1 MEIPTKFIWF
11 LVVLTLLVASRVE
24 SADPAAGDTTADGVL
39 GQSDFVQ
46 HGANSVDGRSF
57 SGPTNGPNDVVIDTQ
72 ATPHRL
78 WLSDESNHRV
88 LGWENVDALTNR
100 APADVVVGQP
110 DFFSNGVN
118 AGGKPSASG
127 LNRPHGLAVDSMH
140 NLYVADTYNH
150 RVLVFADPFAIKAHT
165 GQTGDFGAFMV
176 FGQAGNFTSNRCN
189 FGASAPNA
197 DSLCFPVGVKLDK
210 SDNLCDRQRQQPHP
224 RFFIPLL
231 TDAVADLVIGQ
242 HGLFE
247 NGRCSEAVTPNAC
260 TLCGPGLLTFDE
272 AGNLFVTDEGN
283 SRALEYLFSPA
294 TGLPDTTANRVFG
307 QNGSF
312 GTDLPSSAETGF
324 DSPYGISVDN
334 SGNLFIADRLNNRVL
349 EFTPPFDASPVPV
362 AVFGQAG
369 DFTSHACNKNSSANM
384 ASDRSLCEPAGVAS
398 DTNGNLW
405 ISDQNNSRLLRFTP
419 PFGLN
424 PRANLVLGQ
433 GNFVENQPNSVD
445 STNYNSQPIG
455 IAVDRSSVP
464 NRLYVADS
472 KNNRVLGY
480 SNAESF
486 QNGEPAAVVIGQK
499 GFTGIVPIKVDQSQ
513 LMGWISPADSRLTV
527 RTMYL
532 SPTPKI
538 IACFVFP
545 DPLSAA
551 KTRICQPMLFSARMV
566 TSGPATPESLVPA
579 GSSCRQGRKR
589 FYQ

>member
-1 MEIPTKFIWF
+1 M
-11 LVVLTLLVASRVE
+11 
-24 SADPAAGDTTADGVL
+24 
-39 GQSDFVQ
+39 
-46 HGANSVDGRSF
+46 
-57 SGPTNGPNDVVIDTQ
+57 
-72 ATPHRL
+72 
-78 WLSDESNHRV
+78 
-88 LGWENVDALTNR
+88 
-100 APADVVVGQP
+100 
-110 DFFSNGVN
+110 
-118 AGGKPSASG
+118 
-127 LNRPHGLAVDSMH
+127 
-140 NLYVADTYNH
+140 
-150 RVLVFADPFAIKAHT
+150 LVFADPFAIKAHT

-210 SDNLCDRQRQQPHP
+210 SDNLWVTDNGNNRILA
-224 RFFIPLL
+224 FFIPLL

-247 NGRCSEAVTPNAC
+247 NGRCSEAVTPNAR

-272 AGNLFVTDEGN
+272 AGNLFVTDEEIPALSN
-283 SRALEYLFSPA
+283 TFSRPLPVCRIPPQ
-294 TGLPDTTANRVFG
+294 TGSLAKTVLSARICPVRPKPDST
-307 QNGSF
+307 
-312 GTDLPSSAETGF
+312 P
-324 DSPYGISVDN
+324 PYGISVDN

-362 AVFGQAG
+362 AVFGQAA

-384 ASDRSLCEPAGVAS
+384 ASDRSLREPAGVAS

-405 ISDQNNSRLLRFTP
+405 ISDQNDSRLLRFTP

-486 QNGEPAAVVIGQK
+486 HNGEPAAVVIGQK
-499 GFTGIVPIKVDQSQ
+499 GFTGSSPNQGGSIAANGLDFPSGLAVDGQ
-513 LMGWISPADSRLTV
+513 GNVFVADSKNNRVL
-527 RTMYL
+527 R
-532 SPTPKI
+532 
-538 IACFVFP
+538 FP
-545 DPLSAA
+545 RPSFSGQNPNLSANA
-551 KTRICQPMLFSARMV
+551 VFRQNGNFGTSNTGELWFPLGVAVDKAGNVFISDSNHSSVLEYNAGFGSIPLPNKLFGQ
-566 TSGPATPESLVPA
+566 TSFSGGRGCNSGLDSNCSDFVYPRRPCA
-579 GSSCRQGRKR
+579 GQRRPSIRRRYVQR
-589 FYQ
+589 